1 MRRRA
6 FLGLMGLAAAW
17 PLLAR
22 AQQTK
27 IPRVGFVWIGSP
39 EHESLSAGG
48 LRQGL
53 LERGYVF
60 GADLAFDERYAE
72 GKPERVPALI
82 GELLAAQVDVLVTP
96 GNAATLAAHKAT
108 ATVPIVYVGDDLTQT
123 GLTAG
128 LARPGGNVTGVDVQ
142 SNDYRGKWLELM
154 RAAAPNLRL
163 IAVLWDPDENP
174 AVLGLK
180 EAEPRFGLTLTF
192 LSARPQDLETSLS
205 AIAVGRF
212 NGLIVNDNVILL
224 PQVPRIV
231 ALVAESRTPTLYGWT
246 AAARQG
252 GLMAYS
258 ANFFEV
264 GRRLA
269 YYVDK
274 ILKGARPGDLP
285 IEQPTAFNLAIN
297 LKTAKALG
305 LDIPPTLLAAADEV
319 IE

>member
-72 GKPERVPALI
+72 GKPERDTDADRRASGGPASTSSSRRGLRRRSRRTRRRRPCPSSRRD
-82 GELLAAQVDVLVTP
+82 A
-96 GNAATLAAHKAT
+96 
-108 ATVPIVYVGDDLTQT
+108 LTQT

-142 SNDYRGKWLELM
+142 SNDYRGKWLELLEPW
-154 RAAAPNLRL
+154 RRTFVSSPSCGTRTK
-163 IAVLWDPDENP
+163 IRAVLR
-174 AVLGLK
+174 LK

-205 AIAVGRF
+205 AIAVGQLQRP
-212 NGLIVNDNVILL
+212 DCQRQRL
-224 PQVPRIV
+224 PP
-231 ALVAESRTPTLYGWT
+231 
-246 AAARQG
+246 AAGASHRR
-252 GLMAYS
+252 A
-258 ANFFEV
+258 
-264 GRRLA
+264 GRREPDADPLR
-269 YYVDK
+269 VDRRRAA
-274 ILKGARPGDLP
+274 GRPD
-285 IEQPTAFNLAIN
+285 
-297 LKTAKALG
+297 G
-305 LDIPPTLLAAADEV
+305 LFRQFFRGW
-319 IE
+319 

>member
-1 MRRRA
+1 
-6 FLGLMGLAAAW
+6 
-17 PLLAR
+17 
-22 AQQTK
+22 
-27 IPRVGFVWIGSP
+27 
-39 EHESLSAGG
+39 
-48 LRQGL
+48 
-53 LERGYVF
+53 
-60 GADLAFDERYAE
+60 
-72 GKPERVPALI
+72 
-82 GELLAAQVDVLVTP
+82 
-96 GNAATLAAHKAT
+96 
-108 ATVPIVYVGDDLTQT
+108 
-123 GLTAG
+123 
-128 LARPGGNVTGVDVQ
+128 
-142 SNDYRGKWLELM
+142 M

-212 NGLIVNDNVILL
+212 DGLIVNDNVILL

-285 IEQPTAFNLAIN
+285 IEQPTAFDLAIN

-305 LDIPPTLLAAADEV
+305 LDIPPTAARRRRRGDRMRRRRSSPHSSVRAGRPRLALVRHAPHSAMGERHGRPYAHASSRPGLPCRGLRRGGAVLRSDRHNASPGSDRSGQPDGPRLPHSAKF
-319 IE
+319 